1 LSFSSRASSAGLGRV
16 GSPVARLAPSSFCKR
31 GVVAGVPQKSPGEVH
46 VALIQFHNKSTNP
59 TENQEKAEGFVREAA
74 QKGAQFILLPE
85 LYRTMLPREQM
96 PQYGEP
102 IPHGRTCKRWSG
114 LAKELGVWL
123 LGGSMI
129 EPVEGQPGK
138 LYNTAVLFSDSGEL
152 VAKYRKIHLF
162 DVSVPGVVEFQE
174 SALISP
180 GCETVVADSPFGKL
194 GLSVCYDLRFPE
206 LFRDLVKQGMEIL
219 CIPAAFSYGTGQKHW
234 LHMLKAR
241 AIENQ
246 CFVLAPDQ
254 VGKAPNNFKSW
265 GHSLILDPWGEVVAE
280 GGEEEGIICA
290 KLDLSLLSKYRESLP
305 SLKHI
310 RRDVFHM

>member
-1 LSFSSRASSAGLGRV
+1 MGCPTDNPVQIHLAVELHAQQPLKTPQNIPQLFILYFHSMLLSFSSRASSAGLGRV

-85 LYRTMLPREQM
+85 LYRYGHNMLWPPFYWRLRVQCDVCDVTRTMLPREQM

-138 LYNTAVLFSDSGEL
+138 LYNTAVLFSDSGGPRNSSPGLRKVQCELTRRCATGEL

-180 GCETVVADSPFGKL
+180 GCEVYTP
-194 GLSVCYDLRFPE
+194 P
-206 LFRDLVKQGMEIL
+206 
-219 CIPAAFSYGTGQKHW
+219 
-234 LHMLKAR
+234 
-241 AIENQ
+241 
-246 CFVLAPDQ
+246 
-254 VGKAPNNFKSW
+254 
-265 GHSLILDPWGEVVAE
+265 
-280 GGEEEGIICA
+280 
-290 KLDLSLLSKYRESLP
+290 LLL
-305 SLKHI
+305 L
-310 RRDVFHM
+310 VFHLG